1 MTIRSLF
8 ICLLMHCVIHF
19 PLSATPQKNL
29 AHQILVDIPSEDL
42 EVLEEFFRDLLFLQG
57 FAYTL
62 FGDKPVSIENYD
74 RDNPQKPDVFA
85 TSCKGYTAWKKYAH
99 LFPQEHY
106 IFVFHEPA
114 DKDTY
119 EMTLINKKAF
129 LQMVDKHKKKF
140 SALLGPT
147 ITAEKLLSQLIQNGC
162 LENTAIK
169 NREDLIGILLGYGE
183 NNASLFQRRSE
194 ITGRISSIKRK
205 DTTPT
210 PGYCST
216 EDELKSLNARL
227 RPFSNEQRK
236 LLRYMHL
243 PSFVADPNHQET
255 IQLKKKYT
263 QQRKQI
269 TQHFS
274 HKNVL
279 EMVFEQLSS

>member
-1 MTIRSLF
+1 MTMRSLL
-8 ICLLMHCVIHF
+8 ICLLIHC
-19 PLSATPQKNL
+19 PLFATPQKNL
-29 AHQILVDIPSEDL
+29 AHQILASIPSEDL
-42 EVLEEFFRDLLFLQG
+42 EVLKEFFRDLLFLQG

-106 IFVFHEPA
+106 IFVFHEPTG
-114 DKDTY
+114 KETY

-129 LQMVDKHKKKF
+129 LHMVDEHKNKF
-140 SALLGPT
+140 LALLGPA

-162 LENTAIK
+162 FENTAIK

-194 ITGRISSIKRK
+194 IAGRIASLKKK

-210 PGYCST
+210 AGYCST
-216 EDELKSLNARL
+216 EDELKALNAHL

-255 IQLKKKYT
+255 MQLKKKYM

-274 HKNVL
+274 HKDVL
-279 EMVFEQLSS
+279 EVVFERLSS